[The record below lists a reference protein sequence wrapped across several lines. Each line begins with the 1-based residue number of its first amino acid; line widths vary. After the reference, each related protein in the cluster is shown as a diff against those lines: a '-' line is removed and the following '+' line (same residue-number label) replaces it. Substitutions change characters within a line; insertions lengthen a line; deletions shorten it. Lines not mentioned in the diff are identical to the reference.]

1 MDLSFDQMT
10 TTERILDV
18 QELWDRIA
26 AEADAVPLSA
36 AQRTELQ
43 QRLADHEAHPEASIP
58 WETAREQ
65 VRQRR

>member
-1 MDLSFDQMT
+1 MDLTFEQMSLA
-10 TTERILDV
+10 ERILYV

-26 AEADAVPLSA
+26 AEPDAVPLSA
-36 AQRTELQ
+36 AQRSELRR
-43 QRLADHEAHPEASIP
+43 RLADHEDHPEASLP